1 MLSHNAIAK
10 QVRIAREANP
20 DAYCPK
26 CMWLVQS
33 RTGRTPCPRH
43 MNLTTEQVA
52 EAAIETAK
60 QMTETEKAELRKKI
74 AGLER
79 Q

>member
-1 MLSHNAIAK
+1 MKSHNEIAK
-10 QVRIAREANP
+10 QVRLAREANP
-20 DAYCPK
+20 EAYCKK

-43 MNLTTEQVA
+43 MNLTTEQLA

-60 QMTETEKAELRKKI
+60 QMTEDEKAALR
-74 AGLER
+74 ER
-79 Q
+79 MKS